1 MDTISLKRSFALM
14 ILSIL
19 GVTLPALE
27 PFKGGNGDIHA
38 TITAINSQEAI
49 SNITAVTTD
58 TIISDLF
65 NKVKDSVIEI
75 ITVGDVINPKITIDG
90 APLVYGGGG
99 SGSGFVFDINGNIVT
114 NYHVTQGADVIYVKF
129 SSGNSYPAT
138 IIGEDPYSDLAVIQ
152 VDSSALFR
160 ENLKPLQIENSS
172 EMHVGQQVFAVGSP
186 RGLTLS
192 VSEGIISQINRID
205 LNIITGRFWTGG
217 LIQTDAAINPGRF
230 WTGGL
235 IQTDAAINPG
245 NSGGPLLNL
254 QGDVVGVNEYGLV
267 DIATGVSEQGLN
279 FAIGPAT
286 IQRVIPELISKG
298 TYEHPWLGIEIA
310 DVTPLFADSVG
321 LSDARGVFIKNV
333 ASEGPA
339 EKAGITP
346 FSIIFSVDGNV
357 VRDKSEF
364 IDYVE
369 NNKLPGDDISLNIIT
384 SDGNRSDITSVLE
397 QREEPF

>member
-1 MDTISLKRSFALM
+1 MDTISLKRSFALI

-27 PFKGGNGDIHA
+27 PFKDGNGDIHA
-38 TITAINSQEAI
+38 RITTMNSQEAI

-58 TIISDLF
+58 AIISDLF

-152 VDSSALFR
+152 VDSPALFR

-217 LIQTDAAINPGRF
+217 LIQTDAAINPG
-230 WTGGL
+230 
-235 IQTDAAINPG
+235 

-267 DIATGVSEQGLN
+267 DIATGASEQGLN

-286 IQRVIPELISKG
+286 IQRVIPELISQG

-357 VRDKSEF
+357 VRDKSEL

-369 NNKLPGDDISLNIIT
+369 NNKLPGDDIFLNIIT

>member
-27 PFKGGNGDIHA
+27 PFKDGNGDIHA
-38 TITAINSQEAI
+38 TITTMNSQEAI

-58 TIISDLF
+58 AIISDLF

-217 LIQTDAAINPGRF
+217 LIQTDAAINPG
-230 WTGGL
+230 
-235 IQTDAAINPG
+235 

-267 DIATGVSEQGLN
+267 DIATGASEQGLN

-286 IQRVIPELISKG
+286 IQRVIPELISQG
-298 TYEHPWLGIEIA
+298 TYEHPWLGIEVA

-346 FSIIFSVDGNV
+346 FTIIFSVDGNV
-357 VRDKSEF
+357 VRDKSEL

>member
-1 MDTISLKRSFALM
+1 MYTISLERSFAFM

-19 GVTLPALE
+19 GVTLPVL
-27 PFKGGNGDIHA
+27 GTLMDWTSDIHA
-38 TITAINSQEAI
+38 TTTTENSQI
-49 SNITAVTTD
+49 TNSNYTAVTGPVGSAV
-58 TIISDLF
+58 ISDLF
-65 NKVKDSVIEI
+65 SKVKDSVVEI
-75 ITVGDVINPKITIDG
+75 ITVGNVVNPKITIDG

-99 SGSGFVFDINGNIVT
+99 SGSGFVYDINGNIVT

-138 IIGEDPYSDLAVIQ
+138 IIGEDPYSDLAVVQ

-160 ENLKPLQIENSS
+160 ENLKPLRIENSS
-172 EMHVGQQVFAVGSP
+172 DVHVGQQVFAVGSP

-217 LIQTDAAINPGRF
+217 LIQTDAAINPG
-230 WTGGL
+230 
-235 IQTDAAINPG
+235 

-254 QGDVVGVNEYGLV
+254 EGEVVGVNEYGLV
-267 DIATGVSEQGLN
+267 DIATGASEQGLN

-286 IQRVIPELISKG
+286 IQRVIPKLISQG

-321 LSDARGVFIKNV
+321 LSEARGVFIKSV
-333 ASEGPA
+333 TPESPA
-339 EKAGITP
+339 EKAGLTP

-357 VRDKSEF
+357 VKDKSEL

-369 NNKLPGDDISLNIIT
+369 NSKLPGDNISLNIIA

-397 QREEPF
+397 QRETPF

>member
-1 MDTISLKRSFALM
+1 MHFSTLKRSLAFM
-14 ILSIL
+14 ILSVLSI
-19 GVTLPALE
+19 TLSAYA
-27 PFKGGNGDIHA
+27 PFVGGNHAVHA
-38 TITAINSQEAI
+38 TVTTTTTNNQEII
-49 SNITAVTTD
+49 SNADDNAIATSS
-58 TIISDLF
+58 IISNLF
-65 NKVKDSVIEI
+65 DKVKDSVIEI
-75 ITVGDVINPKITIDG
+75 VTVGNVINPKITIDG

-99 SGSGFVFDINGNIVT
+99 SGSGFVYDINGNIVT
-114 NYHVTQGADVIYVKF
+114 NYHVTQGAEVIYVRF

-160 ENLKPLQIENSS
+160 ENLKPLRIENSS
-172 EMHVGQQVFAVGSP
+172 DVHVGQQVFAVGSP

-217 LIQTDAAINPGRF
+217 LIQTDAAINPG
-230 WTGGL
+230 
-235 IQTDAAINPG
+235 

-254 QGDVVGVNEYGLV
+254 EGDVVGVNEYGLV
-267 DIATGVSEQGLN
+267 DIATGASEQGLN

-286 IQRVIPELISKG
+286 IQRVVPKLISQA

-310 DVTPLFADSVG
+310 DVTPLFADSLG
-321 LSDARGVFIKNV
+321 LSEARGVFIKGV
-333 ASEGPA
+333 TPESPA

-346 FSIIFSVDGNV
+346 FSIIFSVDGNIV
-357 VRDKSEF
+357 KDRSEL
-364 IDYVE
+364 IDYIE
-369 NNKLPGDDISLNIIT
+369 NNKLPGDEISLNIIT
-384 SDGNRSDITSVLE
+384 SDGNRTDITSVLD

>member
-27 PFKGGNGDIHA
+27 PFKDGNGDIHA
-38 TITAINSQEAI
+38 IITTMNSQEAI

-58 TIISDLF
+58 AIISDLF

-217 LIQTDAAINPGRF
+217 LIQTDAAINPG
-230 WTGGL
+230 
-235 IQTDAAINPG
+235 

-267 DIATGVSEQGLN
+267 DIATGASEQGLN

-286 IQRVIPELISKG
+286 IQRVIPELISQG

-357 VRDKSEF
+357 VRDKSEL

>member
-1 MDTISLKRSFALM
+1 MYTISLKRSFALM

-27 PFKGGNGDIHA
+27 PFIDGNRDIHA
-38 TITAINSQEAI
+38 TIITANNQETI
-49 SNITAVTTD
+49 SNTTAAVTTNA
-58 TIISDLF
+58 IISDLF

-75 ITVGDVINPKITIDG
+75 ITVGNVINPKITIDG

-160 ENLKPLQIENSS
+160 ENLKPLRIENSS
-172 EMHVGQQVFAVGSP
+172 EIHVGQQVFAVGSP

-217 LIQTDAAINPGRF
+217 LIQTDAAINPG
-230 WTGGL
+230 
-235 IQTDAAINPG
+235 

-254 QGDVVGVNEYGLV
+254 QGNVIGVNEYGLV
-267 DIATGVSEQGLN
+267 DIATGASEQGLN

-286 IQRVIPELISKG
+286 IQRVIPELISLS
-298 TYEHPWLGIEIA
+298 TYKHPWLGIEIA

-321 LSDARGVFIKNV
+321 LSDARGVFIKSV

-346 FSIIFSVDGNV
+346 FNIIFSVDGNV
-357 VRDKSEF
+357 IRDKSEL
-364 IDYVE
+364 IDYIE
-369 NNKLPGDDISLNIIT
+369 NNKLPGDEISLNIIT

>member
-27 PFKGGNGDIHA
+27 PFKDGNGDIHA
-38 TITAINSQEAI
+38 TITTMNSQEAI

-58 TIISDLF
+58 AIISDLF

-99 SGSGFVFDINGNIVT
+99 SGSGFVFDTNGNIVT

-152 VDSSALFR
+152 VDSPALFR

-217 LIQTDAAINPGRF
+217 LIQTDAAINPG
-230 WTGGL
+230 
-235 IQTDAAINPG
+235 

-267 DIATGVSEQGLN
+267 DIATGASEQGLN

-286 IQRVIPELISKG
+286 IQRVIPELISQG

-357 VRDKSEF
+357 VRDKSEL

>member
-27 PFKGGNGDIHA
+27 PFKDGNGDIHA
-38 TITAINSQEAI
+38 TITTINSQEAI

-58 TIISDLF
+58 AIISDLF
-65 NKVKDSVIEI
+65 NQVKDSVIEI

-90 APLVYGGGG
+90 SPLVYGGGG

-138 IIGEDPYSDLAVIQ
+138 IIGEDPYSDLAAIQ

-217 LIQTDAAINPGRF
+217 LIQTDAAINPG
-230 WTGGL
+230 
-235 IQTDAAINPG
+235 

-267 DIATGVSEQGLN
+267 DIATGASEQGLN

-286 IQRVIPELISKG
+286 IQRVIPELISQG

-357 VRDKSEF
+357 VRDKSEL

-369 NNKLPGDDISLNIIT
+369 NNKLPGDDISLNIIK

>member
-27 PFKGGNGDIHA
+27 PFKDGNGDIHA
-38 TITAINSQEAI
+38 TITTMNSQEAI
-49 SNITAVTTD
+49 SNITAVTTGA
-58 TIISDLF
+58 IISDLF

-75 ITVGDVINPKITIDG
+75 ITVGDIINPKITIDG

-217 LIQTDAAINPGRF
+217 LIQTDAAINPG
-230 WTGGL
+230 
-235 IQTDAAINPG
+235 

-267 DIATGVSEQGLN
+267 DIATGASEQGLN

-286 IQRVIPELISKG
+286 IQRVIPELISQG
-298 TYEHPWLGIEIA
+298 TYEHSWLGIEIA

-357 VRDKSEF
+357 VRDKSEL

>member
-1 MDTISLKRSFALM
+1 M

-19 GVTLPALE
+19 CVTLSAYA
-27 PFKGGNGDIHA
+27 PFVGGIHDIHA
-38 TITAINSQEAI
+38 TATTTTTNNQAII
-49 SNITAVTTD
+49 SNANASATVTGA
-58 TIISDLF
+58 IISDLF
-65 NKVKDSVIEI
+65 SKVKDSVIEI
-75 ITVGDVINPKITIDG
+75 ITVGDIINPKITIDG

-99 SGSGFVFDINGNIVT
+99 SGSGFVFDIKGNIVT
-114 NYHVTQGADVIYVKF
+114 NYHVTQGADVIYAKF

-217 LIQTDAAINPGRF
+217 LIQTDAAINPG
-230 WTGGL
+230 
-235 IQTDAAINPG
+235 

-254 QGDVVGVNEYGLV
+254 EGDVVGVNEYGLV
-267 DIATGVSEQGLN
+267 DIATGASEQGLN
-279 FAIGPAT
+279 FAIGPTT
-286 IQRVIPELISKG
+286 IQRVIPELISQG

-357 VRDKSEF
+357 VRDKSEL

>member
-19 GVTLPALE
+19 GVTLPTLE
-27 PFKGGNGDIHA
+27 PFKDGNGDIHA
-38 TITAINSQEAI
+38 TITTMNSQEAI

-58 TIISDLF
+58 AIISDLF

-75 ITVGDVINPKITIDG
+75 ITVGDIINPKITIDG

-192 VSEGIISQINRID
+192 ISEGIISQINRID
-205 LNIITGRFWTGG
+205 LNIIT
-217 LIQTDAAINPGRF
+217 GRF

-267 DIATGVSEQGLN
+267 DIATGASEQGLN

-286 IQRVIPELISKG
+286 IQRVIPELISQG

-357 VRDKSEF
+357 VRDKSEL

>member
-27 PFKGGNGDIHA
+27 PFKDGNDDIHA
-38 TITAINSQEAI
+38 TITTMNSQEAI

-58 TIISDLF
+58 AIISDLF
-65 NKVKDSVIEI
+65 NKVKDSIIEI

-152 VDSSALFR
+152 VDSPALFR

-217 LIQTDAAINPGRF
+217 LIQTDAAINPG
-230 WTGGL
+230 
-235 IQTDAAINPG
+235 

-267 DIATGVSEQGLN
+267 DIATGASEQGLN

-286 IQRVIPELISKG
+286 IQRVIPDLISQG

-357 VRDKSEF
+357 VRDKSEL

>member
-27 PFKGGNGDIHA
+27 PFKDGNGDIHA
-38 TITAINSQEAI
+38 TITTMNSQEAI

-58 TIISDLF
+58 AIISDLF

-129 SSGNSYPAT
+129 SSGNSYPAA

-152 VDSSALFR
+152 VDSPALFR

-217 LIQTDAAINPGRF
+217 LIQTDAAINPG
-230 WTGGL
+230 
-235 IQTDAAINPG
+235 

-267 DIATGVSEQGLN
+267 DIATGASEQGLN
-279 FAIGPAT
+279 FAIGPTT
-286 IQRVIPELISKG
+286 IQRVIPELISQG

-357 VRDKSEF
+357 VRDKSEL

>member
-27 PFKGGNGDIHA
+27 PFKDGNGDIHA
-38 TITAINSQEAI
+38 TITTTNNQEAI

-58 TIISDLF
+58 AIISDLF

-192 VSEGIISQINRID
+192 ISEGIISQINRID

-217 LIQTDAAINPGRF
+217 LIQTDAAINH
-230 WTGGL
+230 
-235 IQTDAAINPG
+235 G

-267 DIATGVSEQGLN
+267 DIATGASEQGLN

-286 IQRVIPELISKG
+286 IQRVIPELISQG

-357 VRDKSEF
+357 VRDKSEL

-397 QREEPF
+397 QREGPF

>member
-19 GVTLPALE
+19 GVTLPAPE

-38 TITAINSQEAI
+38 TITAMNSQEAI

-205 LNIITGRFWTGG
+205 LNIITGRFW
-217 LIQTDAAINPGRF
+217 I
-230 WTGGL
+230 GGL

-267 DIATGVSEQGLN
+267 DIATGASEQGLN

-357 VRDKSEF
+357 VRDKSEL

>member
-27 PFKGGNGDIHA
+27 PFKDGNGDIHA
-38 TITAINSQEAI
+38 TITTMNSQEAI

-58 TIISDLF
+58 AIISDLF

-138 IIGEDPYSDLAVIQ
+138 IIGEDPYSDLAVVQ
-152 VDSSALFR
+152 VDSPALFR

-217 LIQTDAAINPGRF
+217 LIQTDAAINPG
-230 WTGGL
+230 
-235 IQTDAAINPG
+235 

-267 DIATGVSEQGLN
+267 DIATGASEQGLN

-286 IQRVIPELISKG
+286 IQRVIPDLISQG

-357 VRDKSEF
+357 VRDKSEL

-384 SDGNRSDITSVLE
+384 SNGNRSDITSVLE

>member
-1 MDTISLKRSFALM
+1 MDTISLKRSFAFM

-27 PFKGGNGDIHA
+27 PFKDGNGDIHA
-38 TITAINSQEAI
+38 TITTMNSQEAI

-58 TIISDLF
+58 AIISDLF

-217 LIQTDAAINPGRF
+217 LIQTDAAINPG
-230 WTGGL
+230 
-235 IQTDAAINPG
+235 

-267 DIATGVSEQGLN
+267 DIATGASEQGLN

-286 IQRVIPELISKG
+286 IQRVIPDLISQG
-298 TYEHPWLGIEIA
+298 TYEYPWLGIEIA

-339 EKAGITP
+339 EKVGITP

-357 VRDKSEF
+357 IRDKSEL

>member
-1 MDTISLKRSFALM
+1 MHVISLERSLALM

-19 GVTLPALE
+19 SITLPAYAP
-27 PFKGGNGDIHA
+27 PFVNENHDIHA
-38 TITAINSQEAI
+38 TVTKTTSNSQAI
-49 SNITAVTTD
+49 TSNTNVNDTATSA
-58 TIISDLF
+58 IISDLF

-75 ITVGDVINPKITIDG
+75 ITVGNVINPKITIDG

-99 SGSGFVFDINGNIVT
+99 SGSGFLFDINGNIVT

-160 ENLKPLQIENSS
+160 ENLKPLRIENSS
-172 EMHVGQQVFAVGSP
+172 DVQVGQQVFAVGSP

-217 LIQTDAAINPGRF
+217 LIQTDAAINPG
-230 WTGGL
+230 
-235 IQTDAAINPG
+235 

-267 DIATGVSEQGLN
+267 DIATGASEQGLN

-286 IQRVIPELISKG
+286 IQRVIPELISQG

-321 LSDARGVFIKNV
+321 LSDAKGVFIKSV

-357 VRDKSEF
+357 VRDKSEL

-369 NNKLPGDDISLNIIT
+369 NNKLPGDEISLNIIT

>member
-27 PFKGGNGDIHA
+27 PFKDGNDDIHA
-38 TITAINSQEAI
+38 TITTMNSQEAI

-58 TIISDLF
+58 AIISDLF
-65 NKVKDSVIEI
+65 NKVKDSIIEI

-152 VDSSALFR
+152 VDSPALFR

-217 LIQTDAAINPGRF
+217 LIQTDAAINPG
-230 WTGGL
+230 
-235 IQTDAAINPG
+235 

-267 DIATGVSEQGLN
+267 DIATGASEQGLN
-279 FAIGPAT
+279 FAIGPTT
-286 IQRVIPELISKG
+286 IQRVIPELISQG

-357 VRDKSEF
+357 VRDKSEL

>member
-19 GVTLPALE
+19 GVALPALE
-27 PFKGGNGDIHA
+27 PFKDGNGDIHA
-38 TITAINSQEAI
+38 TITTTNNQEAI

-58 TIISDLF
+58 AIISDLF

-90 APLVYGGGG
+90 APVVYGGGG

-192 VSEGIISQINRID
+192 ISEGIISQINRID
-205 LNIITGRFWTGG
+205 LNIIT
-217 LIQTDAAINPGRF
+217 GRF

-267 DIATGVSEQGLN
+267 DIATGASEQGLN

-286 IQRVIPELISKG
+286 IQRVIPELISQG

-357 VRDKSEF
+357 VRDKSEL

-397 QREEPF
+397 QREGPF

>member
-1 MDTISLKRSFALM
+1 MHVISLERSLALM

-19 GVTLPALE
+19 SITLPAYAP
-27 PFKGGNGDIHA
+27 PFVNENHDIHA
-38 TITAINSQEAI
+38 TVTKTTSNSQAI
-49 SNITAVTTD
+49 TSNANVNDTATSA
-58 TIISDLF
+58 IISDLF

-75 ITVGDVINPKITIDG
+75 ITVGNVINPKITIDG

-99 SGSGFVFDINGNIVT
+99 SGSGFLFDINGNIVT

-217 LIQTDAAINPGRF
+217 LIQTDAAINPG
-230 WTGGL
+230 
-235 IQTDAAINPG
+235 

-267 DIATGVSEQGLN
+267 DIATGASEQGLN

-286 IQRVIPELISKG
+286 IQRVIPELISQG

-357 VRDKSEF
+357 VRDKSEL

>member
-27 PFKGGNGDIHA
+27 PFKDGNGDIHA
-38 TITAINSQEAI
+38 TITTMNSQEAI

-58 TIISDLF
+58 AIISDLF

-217 LIQTDAAINPGRF
+217 LIQTDAAINPG
-230 WTGGL
+230 
-235 IQTDAAINPG
+235 

-267 DIATGVSEQGLN
+267 DIATGASEQGLN
-279 FAIGPAT
+279 FAIGPTT
-286 IQRVIPELISKG
+286 IQRVIPELISQG
-298 TYEHPWLGIEIA
+298 TYEHPWLGIEVA

-346 FSIIFSVDGNV
+346 FTIIFSVDGNV
-357 VRDKSEF
+357 VRDKSEL

>member
-27 PFKGGNGDIHA
+27 PFKDGNGDIHA
-38 TITAINSQEAI
+38 TITTTNNQEAI

-58 TIISDLF
+58 AIISDLF

-99 SGSGFVFDINGNIVT
+99 SGSGFVFDRNGNIVT

-192 VSEGIISQINRID
+192 ISEGIISQINRID

-217 LIQTDAAINPGRF
+217 LIQTDAAINH
-230 WTGGL
+230 
-235 IQTDAAINPG
+235 G

-267 DIATGVSEQGLN
+267 DIATGASEQGLN

-286 IQRVIPELISKG
+286 IQRVIPELISQG

-357 VRDKSEF
+357 VRDKSEL

-369 NNKLPGDDISLNIIT
+369 SNKLPGDDISLNIIT

>member
-19 GVTLPALE
+19 GVALPALE
-27 PFKGGNGDIHA
+27 PFKDGNGDIHA
-38 TITAINSQEAI
+38 TITTTNNQEAI

-58 TIISDLF
+58 AIISDLF

-192 VSEGIISQINRID
+192 ISEGIISQINRID

-217 LIQTDAAINPGRF
+217 LIQTDAAINH
-230 WTGGL
+230 
-235 IQTDAAINPG
+235 G

-267 DIATGVSEQGLN
+267 DIATGASEQGLN

-286 IQRVIPELISKG
+286 IQRVIPELISQG

-357 VRDKSEF
+357 VRDKSEL

-397 QREEPF
+397 QREGPF

>member
-27 PFKGGNGDIHA
+27 PFKDGNGDILA
-38 TITAINSQEAI
+38 TITTMNSQEAI

-58 TIISDLF
+58 AIISDLF

-129 SSGNSYPAT
+129 SSGNSYPAA

-217 LIQTDAAINPGRF
+217 LIQTDAAINPG
-230 WTGGL
+230 
-235 IQTDAAINPG
+235 

-267 DIATGVSEQGLN
+267 DIATGASEQGLN

-286 IQRVIPELISKG
+286 IQRVIPELISQG
-298 TYEHPWLGIEIA
+298 TYEHPWLGIEVA

-346 FSIIFSVDGNV
+346 FTIIFSVDGNV
-357 VRDKSEF
+357 VRDKSEL

>member
-27 PFKGGNGDIHA
+27 PFKDGNGDIHA
-38 TITAINSQEAI
+38 TITTMNSQEAI
-49 SNITAVTTD
+49 SNITAVTTNA
-58 TIISDLF
+58 IISDLF

-129 SSGNSYPAT
+129 SSGNSYPAA

-217 LIQTDAAINPGRF
+217 LIQTDAAINPG
-230 WTGGL
+230 
-235 IQTDAAINPG
+235 

-267 DIATGVSEQGLN
+267 DIATGASEQGLN

-286 IQRVIPELISKG
+286 IQRVIPELISQG
-298 TYEHPWLGIEIA
+298 TYEHPWLGIEVA

-346 FSIIFSVDGNV
+346 FTIIFSVDGNV
-357 VRDKSEF
+357 VRDKSEL

>member
-27 PFKGGNGDIHA
+27 PFKDGNGDIHA
-38 TITAINSQEAI
+38 TITTMNSQEAI

-58 TIISDLF
+58 AIISDLF

-75 ITVGDVINPKITIDG
+75 IIVGDVINPKITIDG

-217 LIQTDAAINPGRF
+217 LIQTDAAINPG
-230 WTGGL
+230 
-235 IQTDAAINPG
+235 

-267 DIATGVSEQGLN
+267 DIATGASEQGLN

-286 IQRVIPELISKG
+286 IQRVIPELISQG

-339 EKAGITP
+339 DKAGITP

-357 VRDKSEF
+357 VRDKSEL

>member
-1 MDTISLKRSFALM
+1 M

-19 GVTLPALE
+19 GVTLPALN
-27 PFKGGNGDIHA
+27 PFIDGNGDIHA
-38 TITAINSQEAI
+38 TITTANNQEAI
-49 SNITAVTTD
+49 TNTTAVATNA
-58 TIISDLF
+58 IISDLF

-75 ITVGDVINPKITIDG
+75 ITVGNVINPKITIDG

-160 ENLKPLQIENSS
+160 ENLKPLRIENSS
-172 EMHVGQQVFAVGSP
+172 EIHVGQQVFAVGSP

-217 LIQTDAAINPGRF
+217 LIQTDAAINPG
-230 WTGGL
+230 
-235 IQTDAAINPG
+235 

-267 DIATGVSEQGLN
+267 DIATGASEQGLN

-286 IQRVIPELISKG
+286 IQRVIHELISQG

-321 LSDARGVFIKNV
+321 LSDARGVFIKSV

-357 VRDKSEF
+357 VRDKSEL

-369 NNKLPGDDISLNIIT
+369 NNKLPGDEISLNIIT

>member
-1 MDTISLKRSFALM
+1 MYTISLKRSFALM

-27 PFKGGNGDIHA
+27 PFIDGNRDIHA
-38 TITAINSQEAI
+38 TIITANNQETI
-49 SNITAVTTD
+49 SNTTAAVTTNA
-58 TIISDLF
+58 IISDLF

-75 ITVGDVINPKITIDG
+75 ITVGNVINPKITIDG

-160 ENLKPLQIENSS
+160 ENLKPLRIENSS
-172 EMHVGQQVFAVGSP
+172 EIHVGQQVFAVGSP

-217 LIQTDAAINPGRF
+217 LIQTDAAINPG
-230 WTGGL
+230 
-235 IQTDAAINPG
+235 
-245 NSGGPLLNL
+245 NSGGPLLNI

-267 DIATGVSEQGLN
+267 DIVTGASEQGLN

-286 IQRVIPELISKG
+286 IQRVIHELISQG

-321 LSDARGVFIKNV
+321 LSDARGVFIKSV

-357 VRDKSEF
+357 VRDKSEL

-369 NNKLPGDDISLNIIT
+369 NNKLPGDEISLNIIT

>member
-1 MDTISLKRSFALM
+1 M

-27 PFKGGNGDIHA
+27 PFKDGNGDIHA
-38 TITAINSQEAI
+38 TITTMNSQEAI

-58 TIISDLF
+58 AIISDLF

-75 ITVGDVINPKITIDG
+75 ITVGDIINPKITIDG

-217 LIQTDAAINPGRF
+217 LIQTDAAINPG
-230 WTGGL
+230 
-235 IQTDAAINPG
+235 

-267 DIATGVSEQGLN
+267 DIATGASEQGLN
-279 FAIGPAT
+279 FAIGPAI
-286 IQRVIPELISKG
+286 IQRVIPELISQG

-310 DVTPLFADSVG
+310 DVTPLFADAVG

-357 VRDKSEF
+357 VRDKSEL

-384 SDGNRSDITSVLE
+384 SDGNRSDITSVPRTERRALLV
-397 QREEPF
+397 FV

>member
-1 MDTISLKRSFALM
+1 MHVIPLKRSLALI

-19 GVTLPALE
+19 SITLSAYAP
-27 PFKGGNGDIHA
+27 PFVNENNDIHA
-38 TITAINSQEAI
+38 TVIKTTSNSQAITSNANVNDTATSAII
-49 SNITAVTTD
+49 SN
-58 TIISDLF
+58 LF

-160 ENLKPLQIENSS
+160 ENLKPLRIENSS
-172 EMHVGQQVFAVGSP
+172 DVQVGQQVFAVGSP

-217 LIQTDAAINPGRF
+217 LIQTDAAINPG
-230 WTGGL
+230 
-235 IQTDAAINPG
+235 

-267 DIATGVSEQGLN
+267 DIATGASEQGLN

-286 IQRVIPELISKG
+286 IQRVIPELISQG

-321 LSDARGVFIKNV
+321 LSDARGVFIKSV

-357 VRDKSEF
+357 VRDKSEL

-369 NNKLPGDDISLNIIT
+369 NNKLPGDEISLNIIT

>member
-1 MDTISLKRSFALM
+1 M

-27 PFKGGNGDIHA
+27 PFKDGNGDIHA
-38 TITAINSQEAI
+38 TITTMNSQEAI

-58 TIISDLF
+58 AIISDLF

-129 SSGNSYPAT
+129 SSGNSYPAA

-152 VDSSALFR
+152 VDSPALFR

-217 LIQTDAAINPGRF
+217 LIQTDAAINPG
-230 WTGGL
+230 
-235 IQTDAAINPG
+235 

-254 QGDVVGVNEYGLV
+254 QGDVVGVNEYGLF
-267 DIATGVSEQGLN
+267 DIATGASEQGLN

-286 IQRVIPELISKG
+286 IQRVIPELISQG

-357 VRDKSEF
+357 VRDKSEL

-384 SDGNRSDITSVLE
+384 SDGNRSDITFVPE

>member
-1 MDTISLKRSFALM
+1 M
-14 ILSIL
+14 
-19 GVTLPALE
+19 
-27 PFKGGNGDIHA
+27 
-38 TITAINSQEAI
+38 
-49 SNITAVTTD
+49 
-58 TIISDLF
+58 
-65 NKVKDSVIEI
+65 
-75 ITVGDVINPKITIDG
+75 
-90 APLVYGGGG
+90 
-99 SGSGFVFDINGNIVT
+99 
-114 NYHVTQGADVIYVKF
+114 TQGADVIYVKF

-138 IIGEDPYSDLAVIQ
+138 IIGEDPYSDLAVVQ

-160 ENLKPLQIENSS
+160 ENLKPLRIENSS
-172 EMHVGQQVFAVGSP
+172 DVHVGQQVFAVGSP

-217 LIQTDAAINPGRF
+217 LIQTDAAINPG
-230 WTGGL
+230 
-235 IQTDAAINPG
+235 

-254 QGDVVGVNEYGLV
+254 EGEVVGVNEYGLV
-267 DIATGVSEQGLN
+267 DIATGASEQGLN

-286 IQRVIPELISKG
+286 IQRVIPKLISQG

-321 LSDARGVFIKNV
+321 LSEARGVFIKSV
-333 ASEGPA
+333 TPESPA
-339 EKAGITP
+339 EKAGLTP

-357 VRDKSEF
+357 VKDKSEL

-369 NNKLPGDDISLNIIT
+369 NSKLPGDNISLNIIA

-397 QREEPF
+397 QREAPF